1 MAGAPAV
8 ILDHEAILRVES
20 TYRNSGRKDP
30 LITVCVYVCVYEHP
44 FVYLAVQCQ
53 GLEHERLV

>member
-30 LITVCVYVCVYEHP
+30 LITVCVYENPY
-44 FVYLAVQCQ
+44 VYLAVQCH
-53 GLEHERLV
+53 GLEHECLV